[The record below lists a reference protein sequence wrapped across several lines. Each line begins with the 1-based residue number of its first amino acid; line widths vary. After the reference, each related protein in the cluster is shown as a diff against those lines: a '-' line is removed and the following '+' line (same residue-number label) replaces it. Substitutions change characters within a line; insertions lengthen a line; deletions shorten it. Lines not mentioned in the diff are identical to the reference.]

1 MNISDLTINDK
12 EAVSLKDV
20 FLDDKN
26 HKVIEQL
33 IKEHKYVDALSK
45 YKLPVNNKILLQGN
59 SGCGKTITAKAIA
72 HTLNK
77 NIIILNLCNVV
88 CARIGET
95 SQNIKQVFD
104 KAGREKAVLFLD
116 EFDQIGKA
124 RGSDDK
130 DVGEMRRLVNTII
143 QLMDYFPNNALLICA
158 TNHPEIIDT
167 ALLRRFQLKINFE
180 MPCAKILD
188 EYYVELLSSFPK
200 DLQNIA
206 RKYDISFAEAKDHCY
221 TIIKDL
227 LIEELEQQE
236 KSNKKE

>member
-33 IKEHKYVDALSK
+33 IKEHKYVDELSK

-77 NIIILNLCNVV
+77 NIIILNLSNVV

-116 EFDQIGKA
+116 EFTLFDVKIIENLRKLL
-124 RGSDDK
+124 DDGYVNVVRK
-130 DVGEMRRLVNTII
+130 SFIICQGFTRR
-143 QLMDYFPNNALLICA
+143 
-158 TNHPEIIDT
+158 
-167 ALLRRFQLKINFE
+167 
-180 MPCAKILD
+180 
-188 EYYVELLSSFPK
+188 
-200 DLQNIA
+200 
-206 RKYDISFAEAKDHCY
+206 
-221 TIIKDL
+221 
-227 LIEELEQQE
+227 
-236 KSNKKE
+236 

>member
-77 NIIILNLCNVV
+77 NIIILNLSNVV

-104 KAGREKAVLFLD
+104 KAGREKAV
-116 EFDQIGKA
+116 
-124 RGSDDK
+124 
-130 DVGEMRRLVNTII
+130 
-143 QLMDYFPNNALLICA
+143 
-158 TNHPEIIDT
+158 
-167 ALLRRFQLKINFE
+167 
-180 MPCAKILD
+180 
-188 EYYVELLSSFPK
+188 
-200 DLQNIA
+200 
-206 RKYDISFAEAKDHCY
+206 
-221 TIIKDL
+221 
-227 LIEELEQQE
+227 
-236 KSNKKE
+236 